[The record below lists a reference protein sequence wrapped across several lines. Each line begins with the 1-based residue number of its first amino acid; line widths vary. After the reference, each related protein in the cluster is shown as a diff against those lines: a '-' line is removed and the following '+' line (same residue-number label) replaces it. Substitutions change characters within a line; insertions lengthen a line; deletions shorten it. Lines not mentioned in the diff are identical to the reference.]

1 MSKFDNSSSE
11 YQRKLEDRLFMETQ
25 RRLGI
30 ELESNPNL
38 LVQSDPT
45 VSIVP
50 DFYSK
55 EHCIIG
61 EIHAHAGKLKG
72 GQPDKIAADIL
83 KMLLHDKIMGCT
95 FQKYIVVCSKE
106 EYQQLTGT
114 SALAEAI
121 RQFDIRVL
129 LIPLEEKEYEELQTV
144 MKKQDFLQRTEE
156 DYAKR

>member
-1 MSKFDNSSSE
+1 MEKYCNSSSE
-11 YQRKLEDRLFMETQ
+11 YQCELEKQLFKETQ
-25 RRLGI
+25 KRLGI
-30 ELESNPNL
+30 KLQANPDL
-38 LVQSDPT
+38 LIHSDPA

-50 DFYSK
+50 DFYSH

-72 GQPDKIAADIL
+72 GQPDKIASDVL
-83 KMLLHDKIMGCT
+83 KMLLHDKAMGCT

-106 EYQQLTGT
+106 EHQQLTGT

-121 RQFDIRVL
+121 RQFDIRIM
-129 LIPLEEKEYEELQTV
+129 LIPLEEKEYEELQAV